1 MNHSCHPLQKGLSNK
16 IKSPQTQQAQLNF
29 SLNLCGHPYPLPQAF
44 PHLLPGGCSGP
55 TPSLLACPR
64 APDPPGR
71 WHMWTLYSHLL
82 YCFDELILAL
92 VTLTATHCLLA
103 QGVYFLRSGVL

>member
-1 MNHSCHPLQKGLSNK
+1 
-16 IKSPQTQQAQLNF
+16 
-29 SLNLCGHPYPLPQAF
+29 
-44 PHLLPGGCSGP
+44 
-55 TPSLLACPR
+55 
-64 APDPPGR
+64 
-71 WHMWTLYSHLL
+71 MWTLYSHLL